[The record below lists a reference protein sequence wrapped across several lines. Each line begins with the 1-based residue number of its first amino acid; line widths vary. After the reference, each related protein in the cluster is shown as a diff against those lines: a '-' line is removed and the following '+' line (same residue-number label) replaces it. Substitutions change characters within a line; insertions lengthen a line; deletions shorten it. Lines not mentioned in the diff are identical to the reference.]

1 MFQDVIVAA
10 LFRTFHARV
19 DDALLDR
26 AARDAGAAS
35 AIGRLSLLSD
45 AMAAQAV
52 ATLRLEANEALL
64 DLGCGRGF
72 LARWLRHAGVVADYV
87 GVDRIPEALG
97 AARAMLADDPRA
109 RFVEGDYRTYRAAP
123 VDAVAALEVTGDGAI
138 DAPLLDAIGANL
150 KPGGR
155 FVLTVAA
162 LDDRNAPP
170 RAEANAALR
179 ARFDRSE
186 IADATPEAAEF
197 AQRFY
202 DAMLAIDAWEPSIAP
217 RIAAQASQVR
227 DAIAAGS
234 FAYAIVTGTR

>member
-19 DDALLDR
+19 DDMLLDR
-26 AARDAGAAS
+26 AAREAGAAS

-52 ATLRLEANEALL
+52 ATLRLAPDETLL

-72 LARWLRHAGVVADYV
+72 LARWLRYAGVTARYV
-87 GVDRIPEALG
+87 GVDRIPEALA
-97 AARAMLADDPRA
+97 AARTALADDSRA
-109 RFVEGDYRTYRAAP
+109 CFVEGDYRTYRVTP

-138 DAPLLDAIGANL
+138 DEPLLDAIAANL
-150 KPGGR
+150 RPGGR
-155 FVLTVAA
+155 FVLTVAS
-162 LDDRNAPP
+162 LDARNAS
-170 RAEANAALR
+170 RRVEGDAALR
-179 ARFDRSE
+179 ARFARSD
-186 IADATPEAAEF
+186 ICDATSDAADF

-202 DAMLAIDAWEPSIAP
+202 GAMLAINGWDPSIVP
-217 RIAAQASQVR
+217 RMAAQAADVR

>member
-45 AMAAQAV
+45 ALVAQAI
-52 ATLRLEANEALL
+52 ATLRLAPNETLL

-72 LARWLRHAGVVADYV
+72 LARWLRNAGMSADYV
-87 GVDRIPEALG
+87 GIDRIPEALG
-97 AARAMLADDPRA
+97 AARAMLGDDPRA
-109 RFVEGDYRTYRAAP
+109 RFVEGDYRTYRATP
-123 VDAVAALEVTGDGAI
+123 VDAIAALEVTGDGAI
-138 DAPLLDAIGANL
+138 DAPLLDAIAANL
-150 KPGGR
+150 RPGGR
-155 FVLTVAA
+155 FVLTVAS
-162 LDDRNAPP
+162 LDDRNAPR

-179 ARFDRSE
+179 ARFARSD
-186 IADATPEAAEF
+186 IRDATVEAADF

-202 DAMLAIDAWEPSIAP
+202 GAMLAIDGWDPSIAP
-217 RIAAQASQVR
+217 RMAAQANEVCN
-227 DAIAAGS
+227 AIAAGS
-234 FAYAIVTGTR
+234 FTYAIVSGTR